1 MNLFDTASKIVH
13 NMAPDLP
20 KNYVRKN
27 IIAALG
33 TVSATTPVSGQM
45 FNPEQYI
52 PPSQITGAI
61 ENILSR
67 VPQAKFRTDFFS

>member
-27 IIAALG
+27 MGL
-33 TVSATTPVSGQM
+33 V
-45 FNPEQYI
+45 N
-52 PPSQITGAI
+52 
-61 ENILSR
+61 
-67 VPQAKFRTDFFS
+67 FS